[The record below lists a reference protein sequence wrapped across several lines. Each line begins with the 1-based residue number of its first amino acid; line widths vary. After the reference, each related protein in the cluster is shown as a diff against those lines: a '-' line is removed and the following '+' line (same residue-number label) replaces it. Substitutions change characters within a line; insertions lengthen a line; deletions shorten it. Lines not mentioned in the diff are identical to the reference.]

1 MATRPNKLANKHIV
15 VFGGTSG
22 IGFAVAEAILA
33 SSPTASLTIS
43 SSSSTK
49 IEATTKRL
57 LQSFPSNA
65 IAGHVCNLATPD
77 FEDSISS
84 LFSAIGKVDHIIV
97 TAGDPISRASVYDST
112 LDSIRAAGQV
122 RFIAPILIAKHGS
135 KYLTPGPESSIIFT
149 GAMVGQR
156 PMEGWAVVAGYAAGI
171 EGVTRNLAVDLK
183 PVRVNCVAPGPVD
196 TELVAGM
203 SDEQRRLVV
212 IQLQAQILQTDI
224 QRGFYAVAAKTPIG
238 RAGRPEDVA
247 EAYLWLMKDSNVTG
261 FVACSDAGAKLSG

>member
-1 MATRPNKLANKHIV
+1 MANRLNKLANKHVV

-33 SSPTASLTIS
+33 SSPTARLSIS
-43 SSSSTK
+43 SSSSAK
-49 IEATTKRL
+49 IDATVKRL
-57 LQSFPSNA
+57 LHSFPNSA
-65 IAGHVCNLATPD
+65 IAGHVCDLATPD
-77 FEDSISS
+77 LEDSIAA
-84 LFSAIGKVDHIIV
+84 LFATTGKIDHIIV
-97 TAGDPISRASVYDST
+97 TAGDPISRASVHDST

-135 KYLTPGPESSIIFT
+135 EHLNPGPGSSIIFT

-171 EGVTRNLAVDLK
+171 EGVTRNLAIDLK

-203 SDEQRRLVV
+203 SDEQRR
-212 IQLQAQILQTDI
+212 
-224 QRGFYAVAAKTPIG
+224 GFYTVAAKTPVG
-238 RAGRPEDVA
+238 RPGRPEDVA

-261 FVACSDAGAKLSG
+261 FVACSDAGAKLSS